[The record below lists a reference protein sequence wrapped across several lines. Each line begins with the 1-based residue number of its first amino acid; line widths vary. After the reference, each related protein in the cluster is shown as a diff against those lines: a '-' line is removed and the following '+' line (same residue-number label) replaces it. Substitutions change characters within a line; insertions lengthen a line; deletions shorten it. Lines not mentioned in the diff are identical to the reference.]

1 MFVTSQS
8 PQAGQF
14 NSYLIL
20 GFREDGELVYMSQ
33 SPQAGQFN
41 SYDVLNLNLCYLFS
55 SLNPLKRVN
64 SILTHP
70 FVVYA
75 AGILVSLNPL
85 KRVNSILTQNPMYS
99 KCNRYAWS
107 QSPQTGQFNSYP
119 G

>member
-85 KRVNSILTQNPMYS
+85 KRVNSILTTLLECQIGYS
-99 KCNRYAWS
+99 KSLNPLKRV
-107 QSPQTGQFNSYP
+107 NSILT
-119 G
+119 